1 MKPSGREVLPLPET
15 ASWSAAAPIP
25 VPSSRSWTVAEWL
38 DSPYLARVA
47 FRVAA
52 QFGIPGQDRLDLL
65 QELRLA
71 LWKAGPGV
79 SVNATWVFH
88 TANHKAIDL
97 IRGKRRFREESL
109 SVEERVVSRNAPD
122 PGLLHL
128 LNARAGLLPRRLR
141 EFYSLR
147 FREGLSQREIAKRLG
162 LCRGSTR
169 CLERRCLRMMKGRL
183 AG

>member
-1 MKPSGREVLPLPET
+1 MRLSGGTNGLGQE
-15 ASWSAAAPIP
+15 AGCSAQAPIA
-25 VPSSRSWTVAEWL
+25 VRFQRAFEVTEWL
-38 DSPYLARVA
+38 ESPYLTRLAY
-47 FRVAA
+47 RVAA
-52 QFGIPGQDRLDLL
+52 QFGIPSQDWPDLL

-71 LWKAGPGV
+71 LWKAGPSLTLNV
-79 SVNATWVFH
+79 TWVFQ

-97 IRGKRRFREESL
+97 IRIKRRLREESL
-109 SVEERVVSRNAPD
+109 VVEEHVVSPNEPD
-122 PGLLHL
+122 PGLQHL
-128 LNARAGLLPRRLR
+128 LHARADLLPRRLR

-147 FREGLSQREIAKRLG
+147 FREGLSQREIAARLG

>member
-1 MKPSGREVLPLPET
+1 VKPTGSEAFRVPET
-15 ASWSAAAPIP
+15 ASWSSATRTAAGT
-25 VPSSRSWTVAEWL
+25 SRAWTVAEWL
-38 DSPYLARVA
+38 ESPYLTRVA

-52 QFGIPGQDRLDLL
+52 QFGIPSQDWPDLL

-71 LWKAGPGV
+71 LWKAGP
-79 SVNATWVFH
+79 SVTVNVTWVFQ

-97 IRGKRRFREESL
+97 IRSKRRLREESL
-109 SVEERVVSRNAPD
+109 AVEEHVVSRNEPD
-122 PGLLHL
+122 PGLQHL
-128 LNARAGLLPRRLR
+128 LHARADLLPRRLR

-147 FREGLSQREIAKRLG
+147 FKEGLSQREIAARLG